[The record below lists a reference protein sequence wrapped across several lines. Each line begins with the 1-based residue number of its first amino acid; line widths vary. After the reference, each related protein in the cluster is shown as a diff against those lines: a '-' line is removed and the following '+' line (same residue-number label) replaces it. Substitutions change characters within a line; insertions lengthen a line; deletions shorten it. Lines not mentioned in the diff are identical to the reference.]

1 MRILVINV
9 NRTGS
14 TALCKGLSEYFNIPY
29 FPTPFREEI
38 LRRPKDLKWY
48 ASNPNV
54 LHQRIIEVDQPFL
67 EKLIPIYKHVI
78 ITSRRIIE
86 HASESYSYMLSR
98 YNDKHDHYGSH
109 TTRYYYKKP
118 ENFEDVH
125 KRVLSTEKIANNLSK
140 KFNINITYYEDLFYN
155 DPEGTLK
162 SFNLDIDYNKFKHV
176 LDVNKRLRVLEKG
189 NLI

>member
-29 FPTPFREEI
+29 FPTPFREEV
-38 LRRPKDLKWY
+38 LRRPKDLEWY

-118 ENFEDVH
+118 ENFEDIH

>member
-38 LRRPKDLKWY
+38 LHRPKSLEWY
-48 ASNPNV
+48 ASNPNI
-54 LHQRIIEVDQPFL
+54 LHQRIVEVDQPFL

-78 ITSRRIIE
+78 ITSRKNIV

-98 YNDKHDHYGSH
+98 YNNKQDHYGSH
-109 TTRYYYKKP
+109 TTRYFYKKP
-118 ENFEDVH
+118 NNFELIH
-125 KRVLSTEKIANNLSK
+125 KKVLDTDEIAQSLCK
-140 KFNINITYYEDLFYN
+140 KFKINITYYEDLFYN
-155 DPEGTLK
+155 NPEGTLK
-162 SFNLDIDYNKFKHV
+162 SLNLNIDFNKFKHV
-176 LDVNKRLRVLEKG
+176 LDTNKRLRVLEK
-189 NLI
+189 NSLI

>member
-29 FPTPFREEI
+29 FPTPFRKEV
-38 LRRPKDLKWY
+38 LRRPKDLEWY

-109 TTRYYYKKP
+109 TTRYYYEKP
-118 ENFEDVH
+118 GNFEDIH
-125 KRVLSTEKIANNLSK
+125 KKVLSTEKIANNLSK
-140 KFNINITYYEDLFYN
+140 KFNISITYYEDLFYN
-155 DPEGTLK
+155 DPEGTLEGL
-162 SFNLDIDYNKFKHV
+162 NLNIDFNKFKHV
-176 LDVNKRLRVLEKG
+176 LDTNKRLRVLEKG